1 MPVASSTTRV
11 RTATKSIGTPP
22 IKLAPLLGR
31 FFRMALELTLEKT
44 RSATAPYTLLT
55 LMCLAVLTV
64 PVRGQNNSSAVRGLL
79 TGYGSVAYSA
89 LPGDHFQNDFTTNF
103 APTLLFQVHDDILFD
118 GEMDFELEGGG
129 TEVHLEHAQI
139 HYLGFE
145 HLQFSAGM
153 FHLPFGTWMHASWI
167 NRMPTPPLLYEDS
180 HGAPP
185 ENALLPL
192 PFDVGVT
199 ARVTLPLIDGWR
211 TSAALW
217 VSQGPASGV
226 PSHAH
231 GEEGPDDEP
240 ASDAPPLSY
249 GANFEDNNSDKMVG
263 LRLRAVSGGGLTLQG
278 SGFRAAYDEAG
289 DLSVYGL
296 NLSLIWTPGSVPQ
309 PLFEFRA
316 EGIVLKQE
324 YQGQDAV
331 ESVEYGGYYV
341 QLSRRLDAFEPVA
354 RWSHLPRA
362 LAGEGPVVERQR
374 QLAVGLNYWIF
385 PSVPVKAAYHFE
397 LNGTDGFY
405 LQWVVGF

>member
-1 MPVASSTTRV
+1 MPGTT
-11 RTATKSIGTPP
+11 TA
-22 IKLAPLLGR
+22 AC
-31 FFRMALELTLEKT
+31 
-44 RSATAPYTLLT
+44 TLLM
-55 LMCLAVLTV
+55 LISLAVVTV
-64 PVRGQNNSSAVRGLL
+64 PVGAQIDDSSVRSLL
-79 TGYGSVAYSA
+79 TGYGSVGYSA
-89 LPGDHFQNDFTTNF
+89 LPGEHFQNDFTTKF
-103 APTLLFQVHDDILFD
+103 APTLLFQVRDDILFE
-118 GEMDFELEGGG
+118 GEFDFELEGSG

-145 HLQFSAGM
+145 YLQFSAGM
-153 FHLPFGTWMHASWI
+153 FHVPFGVWMHADWI
-167 NRMPTPPLLYEDS
+167 NRMPTPPLLYKDS

-185 ENALLPL
+185 GDALLPL
-192 PFDVGVT
+192 PFDVGMI
-199 ARVTLPLIDGWR
+199 AKATLPLIDGWR

-226 PSHAH
+226 PIH
-231 GEEGPDDEP
+231 GHREEGQGNEP
-240 ASDAPPLSY
+240 ASDVPPLSY

-296 NLSLIWTPGSVPQ
+296 NLSVIWTPGSVPQ

-331 ESVEYGGYYV
+331 ESVEYGGYYL
-341 QLSRRLDAFEPVA
+341 QLGRRLDAFEPVA

-362 LAGEGPVVERQR
+362 LAGEGPVVERRR
-374 QLAVGLNYWIF
+374 QLAVGLNYWIY

-397 LNGTDGFY
+397 LDGTDGFS